1 MTDVPR
7 DPVASQRTGA
17 VVSRRTLLRAGT
29 AAAGAAAG
37 LSGCLGG
44 GGGSGD
50 GGNGGDGG
58 SSGTNDGSG
67 SNEATVEVGPDG
79 EFVFRPG
86 TDEPLTA
93 ASGTTVRF
101 VWRSAGHNVH
111 VDSQSDGADW
121 SGHETIENEGFEFS
135 HTFGTPGEYHYWCQ
149 PHKSNGMIADIVI
162 EE

>member
-7 DPVASQRTGA
+7 DPVAFRRTGA
-17 VVSRRTLLRAGT
+17 VISRRTILRAGT

-44 GGGSGD
+44 GGDSGD
-50 GGNGGDGG
+50 GGGGG
-58 SSGTNDGSG
+58 SSTTDG
-67 SNEATVEVGPDG
+67 NEATVEAGPDG
-79 EFVFRPG
+79 EFAFRPG

-93 ASGTTVRF
+93 ASGATVRF

-111 VDSQSDGADW
+111 VDSQPDGADW

-135 HTFGTPGEYHYWCQ
+135 HTFETPGEYRYWCQ